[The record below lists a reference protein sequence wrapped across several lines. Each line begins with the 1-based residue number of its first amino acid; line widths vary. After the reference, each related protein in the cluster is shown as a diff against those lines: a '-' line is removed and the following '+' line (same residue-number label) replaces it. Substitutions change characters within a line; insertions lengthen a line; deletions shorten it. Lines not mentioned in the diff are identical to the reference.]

1 MRAEV
6 LVMAGKKEM
15 LWLLAHKLRYLLTF
29 RLAAS
34 LSGASGVSGCE
45 RVPLRWGLA
54 ELLPCLSWVMLTSI
68 TKWRLLAESDR
79 YRS

>member
-15 LWLLAHKLRYLLTF
+15 LCLLAYELRYWLTF

-34 LSGASGVSGCE
+34 LSGASGVSECE
-45 RVPLRWGLA
+45 VRV
-54 ELLPCLSWVMLTSI
+54 S
-68 TKWRLLAESDR
+68 
-79 YRS
+79 